1 MPAEGDILE
10 EDRIAMAE
18 AYRAFEMLDENEKER
33 VPADFVDTLL
43 SEGDFTKV
51 KRFRSKEEVDNYQ
64 FSRKAWYL
72 IMYMCTFG

>member
-1 MPAEGDILE
+1 MPAEELLE

-18 AYRAFEMLDENEKER
+18 AYRAFEMLDEYDKDK

-43 SEGDFTKV
+43 SEGDFSKV
-51 KRFRSKEEVDNYQ
+51 RRFHSKEEVDNYN

-72 IMYMCTFG
+72 IMYMCTF